1 MHGLPMSG
9 PSFPVVLHRAATHL
23 PVAPGGTIVVTGSFR
38 SRHDGSVVDGASTYW
53 PEDAPGGASVDAG
66 GIIDFRAGGFDVVSV
81 DAKTHAIEAVASG
94 EPAAGC
100 AAHRVPAP
108 CLIVRSHDLAHG
120 RLLTVDDWAS
130 SLRGRMQ
137 VEVLAPMAPASA
149 SAEAPAPPAV
159 LLGGLAAFV
168 VAMLIALSWWLH
180 RRWRRSPRGRLARL
194 LGQIRRSASR
204 VDPVLSRVLR
214 PALASTARAIR
225 QRRLDPNSTEGQR
238 LELALRQLQA
248 ELRQDAARKRR
259 EAEREVADE
268 LAEQVMIALEAAAE
282 ASGAA

>member
-38 SRHDGSVVDGASTYW
+38 SRHDGSLIDGASTTW
-53 PEDAPGGASVDAG
+53 PADAPGGASVDAG
-66 GIIDFRAGGFDVVSV
+66 GIIDFRAGGFDVASV
-81 DAKTHAIEAVASG
+81 DAKTHVIEAVASG

-100 AAHRVPAP
+100 AAYRVPAP

-120 RLLTVDDWAS
+120 RLLTVGDWAS
-130 SLRGRMQ
+130 SLRGGMQ
-137 VEVLAPMAPASA
+137 VEVLAPIAPASA
-149 SAEAPAPPAV
+149 AAEAPPPPVA
-159 LLGGLAAFV
+159 LLGGAAAAV
-168 VAMLIALSWWLH
+168 VAMVLAVAWWLH
-180 RRWRRSPRGRLARL
+180 RRWRRSPRGRLGRL
-194 LGQIRRSASR
+194 LRQLGRLASR
-204 VDPVLSRVLR
+204 VDPVLGRVLR

-225 QRRLDPNSTEGQR
+225 QRRLDPTSTEGQR
-238 LELALRQLQA
+238 LEQALRQLQA
-248 ELRQDAARKRR
+248 ELRHDAARKRR
-259 EAEREVADE
+259 AAEREVADE